1 MSDAVLLKSIG
12 CRTNQEEMAALAA
25 ILAGRGHSV
34 VERLQD
40 ADVVIVNTC
49 FVTSATEAKTRHY
62 ISALSRA
69 RPGIKIC
76 VTGCFA
82 QHSPLDIKR
91 RLPVT
96 WVVGNGFK
104 QDIPSILEDRTG
116 GVFHGDVESPK
127 SRAISLVNMPVRSGS
142 GGRTRFFL
150 KIQEGCDCRCSYC
163 VVPLVRGPSVS
174 APVRDVRAA
183 LRRAVDAGYKEI
195 VLTGTHIGHYAGG
208 ECGSL
213 ADLVAALADSPGDFR
228 IRLSSLDPREL
239 SDSLLDAVGSHP
251 NLCRHLHVSVQSF
264 SSEILAGMNRP
275 IPDVEGLVNRL
286 ASFRRQCPGVGLGG
300 DFIVGFPAETE
311 EQFHTTCSAVVAAGF
326 SYGHVFR
333 YSRRPG
339 TPAASCGGQIDEGEK
354 TARSARLREV
364 LDACHASFT
373 ESARGGTQ
381 RILVE
386 TDDPV
391 SGLASNY
398 LRIEVPGGHAQKN
411 TWMNVVL
418 TGTNPDNGRCVGMP
432 VKEKSHHG
440 MPASLG

>member
-25 ILAGRGHSV
+25 ILAGGGHSV

-76 VTGCFA
+76 VTGCLA
-82 QHSPLDIKR
+82 QHSPLEIKR

-116 GVFHGDVESPK
+116 GVFHGDVGS
-127 SRAISLVNMPVRSGS
+127 SRFRSVSLVNTPVRSAAV
-142 GGRTRFFL
+142 GRTRFFL

-174 APVRDVRAA
+174 AACSDVRAS
-183 LRRAVDAGYKEI
+183 LCRAVDAGYKEI
-195 VLTGTHIGHYAGG
+195 VLTGTHIGHYADAAA
-208 ECGSL
+208 GSL

-239 SDSLLDAVGSHP
+239 SDSLLDMIGSHRK
-251 NLCRHLHVSVQSF
+251 LCGHLHVSVQSL
-264 SSEILAGMNRP
+264 SSEMLAGMNRP
-275 IPDVEGLVNRL
+275 ISDVKGLVDRL
-286 ASFRRQCPGVGLGG
+286 ASFRRRFPGVGLGG

-311 EQFHTTCSAVVAAGF
+311 EQFRNTCTAVVAAGF

-339 TPAASCGGQIDEGEK
+339 TPAASYGGQIDESEK

-364 LDACHASFT
+364 LDACHASFI
-373 ESARGGTQ
+373 ESLRGGTQ

-398 LRIEVPGGHAQKN
+398 LRVEVPGGLAQKN
-411 TWMNVVL
+411 TWMSVIL
-418 TGTNPDNGRCVGMP
+418 DGINPDNGRCVGAP
-432 VKEKSHHG
+432 VAG
-440 MPASLG
+440 